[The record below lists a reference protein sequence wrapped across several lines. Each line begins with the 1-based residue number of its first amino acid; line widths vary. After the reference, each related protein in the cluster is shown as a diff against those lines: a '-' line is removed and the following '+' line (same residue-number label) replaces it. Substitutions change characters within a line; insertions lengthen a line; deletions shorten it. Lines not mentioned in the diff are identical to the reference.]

1 MLFRSPAGGSTK
13 FARTVED
20 LPVGK
25 HEFRISAI
33 RNDST
38 LARSR
43 VSAVLRR
50 QEVVDVSVFPN
61 PFSGPPNLSV
71 TLPKVQDNEPEVQDD
86 EQSVTIRVFDILG
99 RHVATPIRDGTIQ
112 ASRSKSFTLGPV
124 RSLASGVYFFRV
136 RGEDFVETT
145 KAVRTR

>member
-1 MLFRSPAGGSTK
+1 
-13 FARTVED
+13 
-20 LPVGK
+20 
-25 HEFRISAI
+25 
-33 RNDST
+33 
-38 LARSR
+38 
-43 VSAVLRR
+43 
-50 QEVVDVSVFPN
+50 
-61 PFSGPPNLSV
+61 V
-71 TLPKVQDNEPEVQDD
+71 TLPEVQDD

-112 ASRSKSFTLGPV
+112 ASGSKSFTLGPV